1 VPGPPAEFDGLTA
14 LVTGGASGIGL
25 ATARLLAARGARVA
39 ILDRTIPW
47 ADGGREA
54 AADGRVGADGTADP
68 DGAAGADRAVGADG
82 TADPGVREVSPD
94 VRALHPVIADVT
106 DDRAVRSAVGA
117 AASALGGIDILVNNA
132 GIGAAGTVEDN
143 DDDEWR
149 HVLDVNLLGAVRVSR
164 AALPELRLAVT
175 RHGQAV
181 IVNTCSIAATAGLP
195 QRALYSASK
204 GAIYSLTLAMA
215 ADHVREHI
223 RVACVTPGTADTP
236 WVARLLDAAPD
247 PEAER
252 AALAARQPT
261 GRLVTA
267 DEVAAAIAY
276 LASPLASGVTGMALA
291 VDGGMSGLRMRPPG
305 QP

>member
-1 VPGPPAEFDGLTA
+1 MPGPSAEFDGLTA

-39 ILDRTIPW
+39 IVDRAIPW
-47 ADGGREA
+47 ADEGQAGGL
-54 AADGRVGADGTADP
+54 DGVAQAS
-68 DGAAGADRAVGADG
+68 GAAGAGR
-82 TADPGVREVSPD
+82 PGDEPD
-94 VRALHPVIADVT
+94 AQALYPVVADVT
-106 DDRAVRSAVGA
+106 DDRAVRSAVQTV
-117 AASALGGIDILVNNA
+117 ASALGGIDILVNNA

-149 HVLDVNLLGAVRVSR
+149 HVLDVNVLGAVRMSR
-164 AALPELRLAVT
+164 AALPELRLAAV

-181 IVNTCSIAATAGLP
+181 IVNTCSIASTAGLP

-204 GAIYSLTLAMA
+204 GALYALTLAMA

-236 WVARLLDAAPD
+236 WVARLLAAAPD

-252 AALAARQPT
+252 AALAARQPS

-291 VDGGMSGLRMRPPG
+291 VDGGMSGLRVRPPG

>member
-1 VPGPPAEFDGLTA
+1 MAGPPAEFDGLAA

-39 ILDRTIPW
+39 ILDRVIPW
-47 ADGGREA
+47 ADGGRTA
-54 AADGRVGADGTADP
+54 GT
-68 DGAAGADRAVGADG
+68 DGAAGPDA
-82 TADPGVREVSPD
+82 GV
-94 VRALHPVIADVT
+94 LHPVIADVT
-106 DDRAVRSAVGA
+106 DDQAVRSAVSA

-164 AALPELRLAVT
+164 AAMPELRRAVQ

-181 IVNTCSIAATAGLP
+181 IVHTCSIAATAGLP

-223 RVACVTPGTADTP
+223 RVVCVTPGTADTP

-291 VDGGMSGLRMRPPG
+291 VDGGMAGLRMRPPDPG
-305 QP
+305 D